1 MWSKNVKSCYSGN
14 YICMCALRE
23 FPDGLIEDNRLADY
37 GTLVVAAT
45 CNLVARIIILDNSY
59 G

>member
-1 MWSKNVKSCYSGN
+1 
-14 YICMCALRE
+14 MCALRE
-23 FPDGLIEDNRLADY
+23 FLDGLIEDNRLADY
-37 GTLVVAAT
+37 GTLVVVAT